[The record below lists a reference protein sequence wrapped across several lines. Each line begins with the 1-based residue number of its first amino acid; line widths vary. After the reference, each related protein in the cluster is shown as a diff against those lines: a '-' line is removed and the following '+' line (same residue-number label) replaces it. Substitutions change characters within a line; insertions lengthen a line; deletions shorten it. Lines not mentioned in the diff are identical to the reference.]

1 LGIEIIPALK
11 RLATSV
17 LLITLIF
24 QSFSG
29 AGIFVN
35 YYVNYSLYVKN
46 CENKNRPAMHC
57 NGQCQAMK
65 QWKKAENNGKHETDK
80 PQQRNEALSSRS
92 FFAASS
98 FGLPA
103 LMRVFMPGSQSEN
116 TRDITIPVF
125 HPPCA

>member
-1 LGIEIIPALK
+1 LGIEIIIALK

-17 LLITLIF
+17 LLFTLIL

-29 AGIFVN
+29 AGIFIN
-35 YYVNYSLYVKN
+35 YYVNYSSYIKN

-57 NGQCQAMK
+57 NGQCQVMK
-65 QWKKAENNGKHETDK
+65 EWKKAENSKNHPIEK

-92 FFAASS
+92 FFAGSPAPPTEMKPMFPTGPAS
-98 FGLPA
+98 
-103 LMRVFMPGSQSEN
+103 PG
-116 TRDITIPVF
+116 TRDISILVF